1 MNDCIFCKIIKREIP
16 CNKIYED
23 KDIFAFLD
31 NNPVN
36 KGHTLIIPKKHFEN
50 IYETPDKIISKMI
63 LGAKKLSII
72 IKKTMKSDGINVYMN
87 NGRAA
92 GQQVEHAHIHVIP
105 RLEKDGFTYWKN
117 KKKYSDEEMS
127 EIKNKI
133 TQAL

>member
-36 KGHTLIIPKKHFEN
+36 KGHTLIIPKKHLEN

-63 LGAKKLSII
+63 IGAKKLSII

-133 TQAL
+133 NSIL